1 MVQGLDGLVNE
12 IGMEEKE
19 QSQVSDDLIQETERF
34 WDDPQ
39 KIMNLI
45 DLLFLWE
52 DEDRKQIYS

>member
-1 MVQGLDGLVNE
+1 MK
-12 IGMEEKE
+12 EKE
-19 QSQVSDDLIQETERF
+19 EFPVSDEMIQETERF

-52 DEDRKQIYS
+52 DEDKKQICS